1 MLVVGLNG
9 VGVIGVDVLVLGVMV
24 IGSLISQEFT
34 IKLSNFKL

>member
-1 MLVVGLNG
+1 VLVVGLNG